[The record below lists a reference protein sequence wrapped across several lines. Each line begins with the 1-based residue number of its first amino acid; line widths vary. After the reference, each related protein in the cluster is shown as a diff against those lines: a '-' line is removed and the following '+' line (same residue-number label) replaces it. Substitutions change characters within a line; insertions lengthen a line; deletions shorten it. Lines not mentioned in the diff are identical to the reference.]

1 MTNNS
6 PELQFLRD
14 EVARTFGSRLE
25 TSTDFD
31 ALSVSIE
38 ARIGSL
44 ISVSTLKR
52 LWGYIQPQTCPR
64 MSTLDLLAQY
74 TGRDSYAALCRDL
87 LDTSGFISA
96 ERVDAASLGPGTELQ
111 LSWMPD
117 RTVRIE
123 ALGDKR
129 FRVLDPGKSKLR
141 KGDEFEAGAILKG
154 HPLYIDCILRNG
166 STLPPYVAGRS
177 GGLTEISLFSP
188 ASQ

>member
-52 LWGYIQPQTCPR
+52 LWGYVRPQARPR

-111 LSWMPD
+111 LSWIPD
-117 RTVRIE
+117 RTVRLKS
-123 ALGDKR
+123 LGGKR
-129 FRVLDPGKSKLR
+129 FRVVDPGNSKL
-141 KGDEFEAGAILKG
+141 KSGDEFEASTILKG
-154 HPLYIDCILRNG
+154 HPLYIDGILRNG
-166 STLPPYVAGRS
+166 SPLPPYVAGRS
-177 GGLTEISLFSP
+177 GGLTDVKLL
-188 ASQ
+188 

>member
-14 EVARTFGSRLE
+14 EVARAFGSRLE

-52 LWGYIQPQTCPR
+52 LWGYIQPQTLPR
-64 MSTLDLLAQY
+64 MSTLNLLAKY
-74 TGRDSYAALCRDL
+74 TGRTGYEALCRDL

-96 ERVDAASLGPGTELQ
+96 ERIDAASLRLGSELQ

-117 RTVRIE
+117 RTVRLK
-123 ALGDKR
+123 ALGNKR
-129 FRVLDPGKSKLR
+129 FLVVDPGNSKL
-141 KGDEFEAGAILKG
+141 KEGDEFEANTILKG
-154 HPLYIDCILRNG
+154 HPFYISGIIRNG
-166 STLPPYVAGRS
+166 SPLPPYVAGRS
-177 GGLTEISLFSP
+177 GGLTDIKLL
-188 ASQ
+188 